1 MKNRAR
7 VFIARSGVAAVVVTM
22 HVNDDGIWH
31 EDETP
36 IVLQGPLIAEALGTT
51 AASAMK
57 QTARRTKNLRDTKAS
72 DWPAY
77 RASGE
82 RSVRQFERQFVAI
95 EVEGANEAN
104 LVAVVT
110 GSPEKDSG
118 LRVTSTVSTAFPNE
132 LGECILRVYEAC
144 RDRRV

>member
-1 MKNRAR
+1 MTNSAR
-7 VFIARSGVAAVVVTM
+7 VFIARSGIAAVVVTM
-22 HVNDDGIWH
+22 HVNDDDVWH

-36 IVLQGPLIAEALGTT
+36 AVLRAPLVAEVLGT
-51 AASAMK
+51 AVASAMK
-57 QTARRTKNLRDTKAS
+57 QTARRTRNLRDVKAS

-82 RSVRQFERQFVAI
+82 KSIRQFERLFVAI

-110 GSPEKDSG
+110 GSPEKDSE
-118 LRVTSTVSTAFPNE
+118 LRVTSTVSTASPTD
-132 LGECILRVYEAC
+132 LGA
-144 RDRRV
+144 